1 MHLLHDLD
9 KADRQ
14 KIYRVKQKKLENLL
28 KLILAN
34 AKEEQNWLVYIK
46 CCLSLC
52 LFYGLKNNISYFLNK
67 KQLNFTNKK

>member
-9 KADRQ
+9 KADQQ

-46 CCLSLC
+46 CCLTLC
-52 LFYGLKNNISYFLNK
+52 LFMD
-67 KQLNFTNKK
+67 